1 MKNFYNY
8 NMNKSVKEI
17 VLNELKKYTKKSFD
31 ENTLLAELNIDSLDL
46 AEIIIEA
53 EEKFGIEIADEE
65 LMKVKTINDIILL
78 IEKSKN

>member
-1 MKNFYNY
+1 
-8 NMNKSVKEI
+8 MNKSVKEI
-17 VLNELKKYTKKSFD
+17 VLNELKKYTKKSFG